1 MSDVDDNANE
11 HNREG
16 SFWENGRSI
25 GDLPPSGHSMEQERK
40 DIIKLA
46 LGLDIKDVRTY
57 AGYKGDL
64 LVEIT
69 STDLDVLKK
78 IKGWAENMDMKT
90 VIKENPMTMVHEL
103 FCITPDEDVY
113 ELSQAKDDELLY

>member
-1 MSDVDDNANE
+1 MSEENNSEE

-25 GDLPPSGHSMEQERK
+25 GDLPFSTHVMAQERR

-64 LVEIT
+64 VVEIT
-69 STDLDVLKK
+69 ASDIDILKK
-78 IKGWAENMDMKT
+78 IQGWAENMDMQT
-90 VIKENPMTMVHEL
+90 VIKENPMNMIHEL
-103 FCITPDEDVY
+103 FCITKDEDVY
-113 ELSQAKDDELLY
+113 ALVEPK